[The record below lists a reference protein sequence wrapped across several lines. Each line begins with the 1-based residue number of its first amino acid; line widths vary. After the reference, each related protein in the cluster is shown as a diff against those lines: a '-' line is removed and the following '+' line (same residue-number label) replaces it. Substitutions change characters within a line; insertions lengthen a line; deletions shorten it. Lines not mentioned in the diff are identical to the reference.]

1 MTPLE
6 VEKREHDRQL
16 VLDYQRMAN
25 ECARAHLNY
34 PDNFYLQNAMNFAI
48 RKAAS
53 SLKKFVSKY
62 GMQPI
67 VEVLLENKVEGF

>member
-6 VEKREHDRQL
+6 LEKREHDREL
-16 VLDYQRMAN
+16 VLEYQRMAN
-25 ECARAHLNY
+25 ECARARVY
-34 PDNFYLQNAMNFAI
+34 FPDNIYLQNAMNFAI

-53 SLKKFVSKY
+53 SLKKFVRKY

-67 VEVLLENKVEGF
+67 VEVLLENEVEGF

>member
-34 PDNFYLQNAMNFAI
+34 PDNFYLKNAMDFAI
-48 RKAAS
+48 KNAAR
-53 SLKKFVSKY
+53 SLVKFVRKY
-62 GMQPI
+62 GDLPAMNLQ
-67 VEVLLENKVEGF
+67 LENDQEGF

>member
-6 VEKREHDRQL
+6 LEKREHDREL
-16 VLDYQRMAN
+16 VLEYQRMAN
-25 ECARAHLNY
+25 ECARARIY
-34 PDNFYLQNAMNFAI
+34 FPDNIYLKNAMNFAI

-53 SLKKFVSKY
+53 SLKKFVRKY

-67 VEVLLENKVEGF
+67 VAVLLENEVEGF